1 MTNLK
6 LNFFPL
12 NQMKPFKRSFIIFYE
27 WISLWL
33 KYSLT
38 RLWEVLSAVN
48 RWLAPPHIADSGP
61 CKADVEEWKTNE
73 ALREYHL
80 EDPDESRVTVQTSTH
95 AFHVSKTRFY

>member
-1 MTNLK
+1 
-6 LNFFPL
+6 
-12 NQMKPFKRSFIIFYE
+12 MKPFKHGVIIFYE

-48 RWLAPPHIADSGP
+48 SWLAPPHIADSGP

-80 EDPDESRVTVQTSTH
+80 EGPGESRVTVQTSTH
-95 AFHVSKTRFY
+95 AFHVSKTRVA